1 LSLFIIL
8 PLIPANDATSCRAPG
23 VRRVRT
29 DPNAHV
35 DRFRPRLA
43 SPCLTSWRAGSL
55 PLSHTHRHNLLSNWI
70 ISHQPHRPAPCSG
83 PKIRYVIIGSFD
95 PNSARDEMHHF
106 ATIVI
111 AIAYFSL
118 LRPPILA
125 AIHAPVQIWSS
136 TNLAFP
142 SRSATALDSTTRL
155 SRMTKRCR
163 PVHHLL
169 RALRPSNANLDF
181 STTNLPMRKLTFTYP

>member
-1 LSLFIIL
+1 MAQQAVGHQAYVLCERTQTHM
-8 PLIPANDATSCRAPG
+8 LIDFT
-23 VRRVRT
+23 
-29 DPNAHV
+29 
-35 DRFRPRLA
+35 

-136 TNLAFP
+136 
-142 SRSATALDSTTRL
+142 
-155 SRMTKRCR
+155 
-163 PVHHLL
+163 
-169 RALRPSNANLDF
+169 
-181 STTNLPMRKLTFTYP
+181 